1 MMHCEGLLRQ
11 EVSRL
16 GSDTAAK
23 VDSLRECRLK
33 QFLRCGSARGSECG
47 PRRLF
52 KNVPMSRLIPVPF
65 KLRCSIHLLFVFF
78 FDAAGILFESSIQ
91 WVSKWVTTTWPTV

>member
-33 QFLRCGSARGSECG
+33 IIFKVRLSAGFRMWPEAPFQKCADEQAD
-47 PRRLF
+47 PRTVQIALLDSFVVRL
-52 KNVPMSRLIPVPF
+52 
-65 KLRCSIHLLFVFF
+65 F